1 MEFRVGMS
9 PQDAGRASGGD
20 GAGEGLLD
28 GICFELSGDSD
39 DEVFSRHQGGAGE
52 AESVGGDG
60 VEVRKAAVVD
70 LLLAAGFVELDDLDS
85 LWIIEVGDGRII
97 ESDVSI
103 FTNSHADEVDGAF
116 VHEFGVA
123 GDLGVE
129 ISSFCSNTV
138 EGFRGDFG
146 KEVFFLIGSEGCWMG
161 AAKADVFIHVEDGDF
176 APFDSGFLGKS
187 GKGFIL

>member
-28 GICFELSGDSD
+28 GICFELSGDSN

-70 LLLAAGFVELDDLDS
+70 LLLAAGLVELDHLDGV
-85 LWIIEVGDGRII
+85 WIIEVGDGRVI
-97 ESDVSI
+97 ESDMSI
-103 FTNSHADEVDGAF
+103 FTNAHADKIDGAF

-129 ISSFCSNTV
+129 ISSFCLDAV

-146 KEVFFLIGSEGCWMG
+146 KEVFFLIGPEGCG
-161 AAKADVFIHVEDGDF
+161 V
-176 APFDSGFLGKS
+176 
-187 GKGFIL
+187 

>member
-9 PQDAGRASGGD
+9 PQDAGRASGID

-28 GICFELSGDSD
+28 GICFELSGDSN

-70 LLLAAGFVELDDLDS
+70 LLLAARFVELDHLDGMR
-85 LWIIEVGDGRII
+85 IFEVCNGGIVEGDM
-97 ESDVSI
+97 SVFADA
-103 FTNSHADEVDGAF
+103 HADEIDGAF
-116 VHEFGVA
+116 VHERGVA
-123 GDLGVE
+123 GDLGFEV
-129 ISSFCSNTV
+129 SGLCSNAV

-146 KEVFFLIGSEGCWMG
+146 EKVFLLIGSEGCR
-161 AAKADVFIHVEDGDF
+161 V
-176 APFDSGFLGKS
+176 
-187 GKGFIL
+187 